1 MGHKFLWELLEDCVN
16 CCVTFIVAQLIFTMG
31 EALFINTMLSICIKL
46 HVHELHTRNV
56 AMDVGEEEKA
66 ILTDWACNCF
76 SEGTVD
82 ALVENDAEALS
93 DRMKLERFVM
103 VALWCIQ
110 AHHEESSADA

>member
-1 MGHKFLWELLEDCVN
+1 MHGYGTCTADPMGYSDEISRETVPVTVKVDVYSFGVLLLEIIWCR
-16 CCVTFIVAQLIFTMG
+16 
-31 EALFINTMLSICIKL
+31 
-46 HVHELHTRNV
+46 RNV